1 MGSLAKKV
9 LKRPVTTV
17 LVVLCLIFFGGM
29 SLLNQKL
36 ELIPEINMPML
47 IITTVYPGA
56 GPEDV
61 AELVTKPIEEEVNTL
76 SGVDTMTSSSSENM
90 SLVLLQYDYGTD
102 MDNAYTDLRK
112 RLDLVLS
119 GLPEDV
125 QDPNIIEMDIN
136 QMASMYLNINN
147 KAVDN
152 VYNYATDTLEPE
164 LEKLS
169 AVASVD
175 VSGGSAEYVSIELI
189 PEKLEQYNLDISTVA
204 SLVGSS
210 FFTMPSGDTSVGSTD
225 LNVSSGVEYNDTEDL
240 KRIPITVGSGDII
253 YLEDIALVTQKE
265 EDPTAVGRYN
275 GQDTVML
282 GINRNQEYT
291 DVDVS
296 RQVTAAIE
304 ELQAEDP
311 NLEINIINDNS
322 ESIISSLES
331 VMSTMAMAVIISM
344 AILFIFFGD
353 IKASL
358 IVGTSIP
365 ISILSAFVMMWA
377 MGYSLNVITMSSIVL
392 GVGMMVDNSIVVI
405 ESCFRAMK
413 EDKSFNGYAH
423 AAVRGTEV
431 VGSSVLG
438 STLTT
443 CVVFLPLAFL
453 SGLSGQ
459 FFQPLG
465 MTIVFCMTA
474 SLISAVTIVPLCYV
488 FYKPQENAKSP
499 AYKFI
504 RALQNG
510 YRHLME
516 KILRHKALAMGST
529 IALFIVSISLLSGIR
544 VEMMPATDEGTI
556 QVSIVTKP
564 DLKLE
569 EMDKTLR
576 KVEEIIMEDSD
587 LDSYMLTSGSGL
599 SMGTSSGT
607 TSSITAYLK
616 DDREKSTKETVK
628 IWRDK
633 LQAVDNCDISVED
646 YSTTSSMAVDANFNV
661 TLLDADY
668 DELKEASDKI
678 TDALMQRPEVT
689 NVNSTLANS
698 SPLVKVD
705 IDPVAAAAEGF
716 VPAQLAQSVNA
727 MVSGVEA
734 DDAMDIDGKD
744 YSVMVEFPKERYSD
758 INQLENIM
766 VRSSTGTSVLLK
778 DVADVHFE
786 DSPSSITRENK
797 QYQVQIT
804 AEYTEAAGADTMADL
819 YNNIVRP
826 NITGGISEEENAM
839 TEMMNEEL
847 GNLGTAIAIAVF
859 LVFVVMAAQFESYR
873 FSFMVMTTIPFALIG
888 SFGLLWLFD
897 VSISMPAMIGFLML
911 VGTVVN
917 NGILY
922 VDTANQLRE
931 ENDDLKTAVIEAGAI
946 RLRPILMTTLTTVV
960 SMVPMATGYGDNGAL
975 MQGLAM
981 VDVGG
986 LCTSTV
992 LALLIIPIYYMIMYK
1007 KKPSK
1012 FGRQESQGKLP
1023 D

>member
-1 MGSLAKKV
+1 
-9 LKRPVTTV
+9 
-17 LVVLCLIFFGGM
+17 
-29 SLLNQKL
+29 
-36 ELIPEINMPML
+36 
-47 IITTVYPGA
+47 
-56 GPEDV
+56 
-61 AELVTKPIEEEVNTL
+61 
-76 SGVDTMTSSSSENM
+76 
-90 SLVLLQYDYGTD
+90 
-102 MDNAYTDLRK
+102 
-112 RLDLVLS
+112 
-119 GLPEDV
+119 
-125 QDPNIIEMDIN
+125 
-136 QMASMYLNINN
+136 
-147 KAVDN
+147 
-152 VYNYATDTLEPE
+152 
-164 LEKLS
+164 
-169 AVASVD
+169 
-175 VSGGSAEYVSIELI
+175 
-189 PEKLEQYNLDISTVA
+189 
-204 SLVGSS
+204 
-210 FFTMPSGDTSVGSTD
+210 
-225 LNVSSGVEYNDTEDL
+225 
-240 KRIPITVGSGDII
+240 
-253 YLEDIALVTQKE
+253 
-265 EDPTAVGRYN
+265 
-275 GQDTVML
+275 
-282 GINRNQEYT
+282 
-291 DVDVS
+291 
-296 RQVTAAIE
+296 
-304 ELQAEDP
+304 
-311 NLEINIINDNS
+311 
-322 ESIISSLES
+322 
-331 VMSTMAMAVIISM
+331 
-344 AILFIFFGD
+344 
-353 IKASL
+353 
-358 IVGTSIP
+358 
-365 ISILSAFVMMWA
+365 
-377 MGYSLNVITMSSIVL
+377 
-392 GVGMMVDNSIVVI
+392 
-405 ESCFRAMK
+405 
-413 EDKSFNGYAH
+413 
-423 AAVRGTEV
+423 
-431 VGSSVLG
+431 
-438 STLTT
+438 
-443 CVVFLPLAFL
+443 
-453 SGLSGQ
+453 
-459 FFQPLG
+459 
-465 MTIVFCMTA
+465 
-474 SLISAVTIVPLCYV
+474 
-488 FYKPQENAKSP
+488 
-499 AYKFI
+499 
-504 RALQNG
+504 
-510 YRHLME
+510 
-516 KILRHKALAMGST
+516 
-529 IALFIVSISLLSGIR
+529 
-544 VEMMPATDEGTI
+544 
-556 QVSIVTKP
+556 
-564 DLKLE
+564 
-569 EMDKTLR
+569 
-576 KVEEIIMEDSD
+576 
-587 LDSYMLTSGSGL
+587 
-599 SMGTSSGT
+599 
-607 TSSITAYLK
+607 
-616 DDREKSTKETVK
+616 
-628 IWRDK
+628 
-633 LQAVDNCDISVED
+633 
-646 YSTTSSMAVDANFNV
+646 MAVDANFNV